1 MVPKCTEELFDK
13 IYIAVTHISQSLI
26 DLLINKIVN
35 KTFFVHNILDFPIF
49 ATQINDYTHTH
60 PPFFFKQIVKTC
72 ATNISLTSRCS
83 AS

>member
-49 ATQINDYTHTH
+49 ATQINDYTHTRH
-60 PPFFFKQIVKTC
+60 FFLNK
-72 ATNISLTSRCS
+72 S
-83 AS
+83 